1 MNTWFE
7 VGVKYSKMGE
17 DGREKRITEVY
28 LLDAITFGEAEVR
41 IYKELEKMISGEFT
55 VTKIAR
61 TNLSEIIPDT
71 HGDRW
76 YKGKVTFI
84 TFDETSGKEK
94 RISQFVL
101 CYADSVD
108 SSDKKIIDAMKGM
121 MADFEI
127 TAIAESPI
135 VDVFPYVK
143 ED

>member
-17 DGREKRITEVY
+17 DGREKKVTEVY
-28 LLDAITFGEAEVR
+28 LIDAVTFGEAETR
-41 IYKELEKMISGEFT
+41 AYKELVNIVSGEFK
-55 VTKIAR
+55 VMKISR
-61 TNLSEIIPDT
+61 TNLSEIIPDAN
-71 HGDRW
+71 GDRW
-76 YKGKVTFI
+76 FKGKVTFI
-84 TFDETSGKEK
+84 SFDETSGKEK

-108 SSDKKIIDAMKGM
+108 SADKKIKDAMKSM